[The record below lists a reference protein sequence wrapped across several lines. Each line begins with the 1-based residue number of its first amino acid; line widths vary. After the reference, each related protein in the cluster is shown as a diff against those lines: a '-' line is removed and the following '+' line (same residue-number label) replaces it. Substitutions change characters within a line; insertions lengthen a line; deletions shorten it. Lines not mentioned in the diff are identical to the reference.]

1 VLLVLGRI
9 FKMSL
14 DQRLMFAFSLAQGGE
29 FAFVLFSFAVRYQVV
44 EATLAATLIAV
55 VALTMA
61 ATPLLMV
68 VNEKLVQPRVGTREQ
83 EERETD
89 TVEEENPVLIAG
101 FGSFGSIVG
110 RLLRAN
116 GIGTTVFDVDSDRVD
131 ILRKLGL
138 KVFYGDASRNDLL
151 RAAGA
156 EQAKLLV
163 LAIDDQE
170 KALQLV
176 ETCRRNYP
184 QLTILARARNRTEA
198 YELYE
203 AGVKHVIREKLDG
216 SLRLGVEALR
226 ILGRRAYQARRA
238 AYTFRQHDETAV
250 RELLSMRHDKKL
262 YMDAARQSIRDLED
276 LLLSDLEEADAVR
289 DAGWDTESLREDIG
303 SSSK

>member
-1 VLLVLGRI
+1 
-9 FKMSL
+9 
-14 DQRLMFAFSLAQGGE
+14 
-29 FAFVLFSFAVRYQVV
+29 
-44 EATLAATLIAV
+44 
-55 VALTMA
+55 
-61 ATPLLMV
+61 
-68 VNEKLVQPRVGTREQ
+68 LVQPWVGTREQ

-131 ILRKLGL
+131 VLRKLGL

-176 ETCRRNYP
+176 ETCRRHYP
-184 QLTILARARNRTEA
+184 QLTILARARNRSDA

-203 AGVKHVIREKLDG
+203 AGVEHVIREKLDG

-276 LLLSDLEEADAVR
+276 LLLSDLEEADTVR